1 MLGLWIHSMNFFR
14 IGKKFQT
21 EKITVLRTKIMQNI
35 GNEPMIIRN
44 NTLYNT
50 KSMEKYIHLKE
61 RCIVGEPGRL
71 IQKKRDMD
79 GGGLYMNENYVSVFL
94 FYILT

>member
-1 MLGLWIHSMNFFR
+1 
-14 IGKKFQT
+14 
-21 EKITVLRTKIMQNI
+21 
-35 GNEPMIIRN
+35 
-44 NTLYNT
+44 
-50 KSMEKYIHLKE
+50 MEKYIHLKE